1 MSANTQA
8 NNKILTRNLV
18 IVKAE
23 LANLKRR
30 YGELEERLASTKKE
44 LAKTKDELEE
54 AQETIDSQANDVA
67 LAKAVK
73 SSESPAAVN
82 QLKSLQIKMVPEN
95 AEDISSRDL
104 VWQDTKTKETDA
116 VIKSIVLETIEVTD
130 SATNTTSTIQ
140 ELKVAFDFQ
149 HANIIDPND
158 ESFSPLK
165 FSQNQ
170 IIVVKTV
177 EEQGTCQNAK
187 LQTLNIGGTDA
198 NVWLTDT
205 NPPSI
210 GTAVSGQKCKISFEV
225 QSNALLFTL
234 SVPVDTVIPLEIKQP
249 GEEEDKEEEED
260 ENQGQEVT
268 SSIAES
274 ITVGNRDYGN
284 SAPDNQGNTTSQ
296 NSNQD
301 KLELSITEE
310 SNGVR
315 TINLTGNVDDLA
327 KWHSIVPSQA
337 TDPHQWFAVEFA
349 FSGTVISDKIKFI
362 LSSGNGNNMYTG
374 PNAADDDAKNIMTL
388 WLKIDEENTK
398 GRIITLIKEP
408 ETEEEKATIE
418 IYQIAIN
425 GKTKPSKQDAQQ

>member
-44 LAKTKDELEE
+44 LAKTKEELEE

-67 LAKAVK
+67 LAEAVK
-73 SSESPAAVN
+73 SSEVPAAIN
-82 QLKSLQIKMVPEN
+82 QLKSLQFKMNPEN

-104 VWQDTKTKETDA
+104 VWQDTETKETDA
-116 VIKSIVLETIEVTD
+116 VIESIKLETFEVTD

-140 ELKVAFDFQ
+140 ELKVAFNFQ
-149 HANIIDPND
+149 HANIIDLND
-158 ESFSPLK
+158 ESFSPLE

-170 IIVVKTV
+170 VIVVKTA

-234 SVPVDTVIPLEIKQP
+234 SVPVNTVLPLEV
-249 GEEEDKEEEED
+249 EEVESGGISKIATSIAAGSRSYGPSGVVEGHEEVKVD
-260 ENQGQEVT
+260 DQNENQG
-268 SSIAES
+268 
-274 ITVGNRDYGN
+274 
-284 SAPDNQGNTTSQ
+284 
-296 NSNQD
+296 
-301 KLELSITEE
+301 KLELSITDEG
-310 SNGVR
+310 NGTR
-315 TINLTGNVDDLA
+315 IINLEGDVSELKEWYSTIL
-327 KWHSIVPSQA
+327 SQQEA
-337 TDPHQWFAVEFA
+337 AHKWFAIEFA
-349 FSGTVISDKIKFI
+349 FAESKINDNVIMV
-362 LSSGNGNNMYTG
+362 LSSYGENQMVPTSE
-374 PNAADDDAKNIMTL
+374 AHDDDSDTTVTL
-388 WLKIDEENTK
+388 WLKIDDENTN
-398 GRIITLIKEP
+398 GRVVTLIDGDTVELYK
-408 ETEEEKATIE
+408 IV
-418 IYQIAIN
+418 IN
-425 GKTKPSKQDAQQ
+425 GPPADSE